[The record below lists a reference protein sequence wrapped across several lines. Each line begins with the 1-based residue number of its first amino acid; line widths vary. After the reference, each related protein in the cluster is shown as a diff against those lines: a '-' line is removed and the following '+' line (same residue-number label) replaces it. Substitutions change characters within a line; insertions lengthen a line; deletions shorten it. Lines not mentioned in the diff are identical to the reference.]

1 MRSRDTA
8 KALWDID
15 AQISAARCDGKF
27 EYADGLQRAKNI
39 LNAAMTAAT
48 ERRILRR
55 EKRKKKL
62 TGSA

>member
-15 AQISAARCDGKF
+15 AQISAARLDGKF

-39 LNAAMTAAT
+39 FNTAMTAAT

-55 EKRKKKL
+55 EKRKKNL
-62 TGSA
+62 AERA